1 MQNLISQLQTLDV
14 RVALILDDRVE
25 SRRRFKEKAYRAY
38 PPPPSKISE
47 DYRVLGYICICE
59 QKDKYLRQFLSQLF
73 TCLSLAILFLSY
85 ADSAR

>member
-38 PPPPSKISE
+38 PPPPLKFPKII
-47 DYRVLGYICICE
+47 GYSGIYVYVNKRTNISVNSCHN
-59 QKDKYLRQFLSQLF
+59 YLPASH
-73 TCLSLAILFLSY
+73 
-85 ADSAR
+85 